1 MSKSSSKQKI
11 KQLKIWLD
19 QELKFGK
26 GKNNRKSINYVSRKN
41 DKQPVGKNNDG
52 KNNEQTN
59 RISIPESFQK
69 SFSSAEKEGRYRRKF
84 KSYSYSESVYTNNP
98 K

>member
-1 MSKSSSKQKI
+1 MSRSSNKQKI
-11 KQLKIWLD
+11 KTLKIWLD

-26 GKNNRKSINYVSRKN
+26 GKNNPKSKNYVSRKN
-41 DKQPVGKNNDG
+41 DKQPIGKNNDG
-52 KNNEQTN
+52 KNDESTD
-59 RISIPESFQK
+59 RIGIPKSFQK
-69 SFSSAEKEGRYRRKF
+69 SFSTAEKEGRYRRKF